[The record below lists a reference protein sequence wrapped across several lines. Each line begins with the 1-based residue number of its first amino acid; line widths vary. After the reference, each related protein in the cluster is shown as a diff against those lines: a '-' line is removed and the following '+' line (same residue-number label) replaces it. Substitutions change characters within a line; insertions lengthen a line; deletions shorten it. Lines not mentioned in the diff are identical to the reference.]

1 MPYVRSATYRAAHQF
16 CVRAL
21 QRQRDRDE
29 IHTDVDTVEVDD
41 SSTAQSCTV
50 GLDYEKLLDGL
61 RATALNGGDVD
72 RGARK
77 EHVAARDAVEFAQAR
92 AAGLEAR
99 LSQSA
104 AALGEAKRILAGEW
118 GAWKM
123 EYPNTLPSDEEHARK
138 QFKPG
143 RRNRMLKELRECG
156 WDSDVP
162 QVETI
167 EGMVCPECLAEYRKL
182 REAADRQRQEEQR
195 KKEAKERDRQ
205 RRVDENRSTRTGLPA
220 STITTGGRPP
230 RRMSTSRRT
239 PPNSVRCLLMA
250 GRTKSFSG
258 GALYRASA
266 EVIPSS

>member
-1 MPYVRSATYRAAHQF
+1 MGGDLGIDVTAPPPSIMVTSSPAEVSRIDPPNYYEPVMRFLQSRRWQDGRAGWPVPYVRSATYRAAHQF

-104 AALGEAKRILAGEW
+104 AALGEAKRILA
-118 GAWKM
+118 A
-123 EYPNTLPSDEEHARK
+123 TAQID
-138 QFKPG
+138 
-143 RRNRMLKELRECG
+143 
-156 WDSDVP
+156 
-162 QVETI
+162 
-167 EGMVCPECLAEYRKL
+167 
-182 REAADRQRQEEQR
+182 
-195 KKEAKERDRQ
+195 
-205 RRVDENRSTRTGLPA
+205 
-220 STITTGGRPP
+220 
-230 RRMSTSRRT
+230 
-239 PPNSVRCLLMA
+239 
-250 GRTKSFSG
+250 
-258 GALYRASA
+258 
-266 EVIPSS
+266 